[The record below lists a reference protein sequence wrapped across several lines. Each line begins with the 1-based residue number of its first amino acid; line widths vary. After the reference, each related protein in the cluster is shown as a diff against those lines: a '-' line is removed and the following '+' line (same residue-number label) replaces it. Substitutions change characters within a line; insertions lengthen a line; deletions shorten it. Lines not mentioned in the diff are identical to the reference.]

1 MILSLDFAQVE
12 RLSLLPVG
20 FNNNVAIGSNPEI
33 GIDLFQ
39 GNVAE
44 THLKDSEKHIL
55 SFRARVPHFGG
66 TTSQERFT
74 WVDLFMYCI
83 F

>member
-1 MILSLDFAQVE
+1 M
-12 RLSLLPVG
+12 
-20 FNNNVAIGSNPEI
+20 
-33 GIDLFQ
+33 
-39 GNVAE
+39 AE

-74 WVDLFMYCI
+74 WVDFIYVLYFLRLLSFCSDAEHSGQQFVQQNVY
-83 F
+83 